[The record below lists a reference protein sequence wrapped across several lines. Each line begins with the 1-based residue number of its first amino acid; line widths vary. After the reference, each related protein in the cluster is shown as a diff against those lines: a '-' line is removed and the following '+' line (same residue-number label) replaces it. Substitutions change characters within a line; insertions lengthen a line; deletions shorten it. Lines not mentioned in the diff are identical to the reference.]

1 MDAVGQVVSAEL
13 VTNRDTV
20 DLAIR
25 TDHYVHSAATARAVH
40 RVGAGGSCTGTM
52 PRARGDIEE
61 CFPYI
66 GNAVIPMHPPTC
78 AERHCFESLCSREE
92 TVNNFVGAPARE
104 LYKLF
109 GNSYLAVISDTNVTG
124 DSGMVTS
131 KATTNKQLTMVCTR
145 RKVLLCLIIKGV
157 LDDQLASPL
166 EAM

>member
-1 MDAVGQVVSAEL
+1 MDAVGQIVSAEL
-13 VTNRDTV
+13 MTNRDTV
-20 DLAIR
+20 DLAIGAY
-25 TDHYVHSAATARAVH
+25 HYVHSAATTQAMH
-40 RVGAGGSCTGTM
+40 RVGAGGSLTGTM
-52 PRARGDIEE
+52 PRARRDIEE

-92 TVNNFVGAPARE
+92 TVNNFVGAPARKQD
-104 LYKLF
+104 KLF
-109 GNSYLAVISDTNVTG
+109 GNCDLAVIGDTNVAG
-124 DSGMVTS
+124 DSGMVTG
-131 KATTNKQLTMVCTR
+131 KATTNKQLSMVCTR